1 VENEPYI
8 ADITIDR
15 SRPEPLHT
23 QIAEPLAQLI
33 ESGELPPGTRI
44 EDEMSMAARLHVSR
58 PTARRA
64 FETLTQ
70 RGLVIRRRGI
80 GTQVTPTR
88 VHRSMNLTSLYDDLQ
103 ASGQRPR
110 TSVLDWTVETAP
122 PAVAA
127 ALGLPSNS
135 EVAHFRRL
143 RMSQDEPLAIMT
155 NWV

>member
-1 VENEPYI
+1 MENEPYI

-15 SRPEPLHT
+15 SHPEPLHT

-70 RGLVIRRRGI
+70 RGLVTCRAL
-80 GTQVTPTR
+80 
-88 VHRSMNLTSLYDDLQ
+88 HR
-103 ASGQRPR
+103 
-110 TSVLDWTVETAP
+110 E
-122 PAVAA
+122 
-127 ALGLPSNS
+127 
-135 EVAHFRRL
+135 
-143 RMSQDEPLAIMT
+143 
-155 NWV
+155 

>member
-1 VENEPYI
+1 MENEPYI

-64 FETLTQ
+64 FETLTK

-80 GTQVTPTR
+80 GTSRHLAKGRAPACST
-88 VHRSMNLTSLYDDLQ
+88 
-103 ASGQRPR
+103 GQWKPPR
-110 TSVLDWTVETAP
+110 
-122 PAVAA
+122 
-127 ALGLPSNS
+127 
-135 EVAHFRRL
+135 
-143 RMSQDEPLAIMT
+143 QQ
-155 NWV
+155 